1 MGRARV
7 PTMTAKWSRGV
18 RNLGRGLGLGLGF
31 EWVGTERVGSFDFWF
46 ELGEME
52 DVAVRGRP
60 RASSCATVRIL
71 TFSIDEDCE
80 NCRALSEER

>member
-1 MGRARV
+1 MVVVARARV

-18 RNLGRGLGLGLGF
+18 RNLGLGLGLGLGF

-60 RASSCATVRIL
+60 RASSSATVRIL
-71 TFSIDEDCE
+71 TFSIDEE
-80 NCRALSEER
+80 